1 FPNLLFSYADKISC
15 LSLPPLSPIIVI
27 SCLFFPFLMQGK
39 LLSLD
44 DNPKARK
51 VSQTSLLSQTSLQL
65 KGKDSIL

>member
-1 FPNLLFSYADKISC
+1 
-15 LSLPPLSPIIVI
+15 
-27 SCLFFPFLMQGK
+27 MQGK

-65 KGKDSIL
+65 KEKILFYEKSSLQAVRTLITKLLVLFENLFKPMF

>member
-1 FPNLLFSYADKISC
+1 
-15 LSLPPLSPIIVI
+15 
-27 SCLFFPFLMQGK
+27 MQGK

-65 KGKDSIL
+65 KGKDSILWEI